1 MSTENNKNLKYTS
14 RDSIKPFRKKLTDI
28 TSINSIKNITTQF
41 LTAVKI
47 KHS

>member
-1 MSTENNKNLKYTS
+1 MASQNNKNLKYTS
-14 RDSIKPFRKKLTDI
+14 RDSIKSFRKKLTDI
-28 TSINSIKNITTQF
+28 TSINSIKTITTQF